1 MWTSVLIRRLPV
13 FLLLALLALPGFGLG
28 SVAAQD
34 LAQPGGPVIL
44 TISGAIQRGNS
55 RDAQGNIVANF
66 DLKMLEAL
74 GETGFSTT
82 TPWHKGTVRFDGVP
96 GKALMETVGAKPD
109 GIVQAVALND
119 YASSVPVADF
129 LQRGLIVALKLD
141 GAYMTIRD
149 KGPLFIIYPFDSQS
163 ELRHETYYTRSVWQL
178 RRLDIR

>member
-1 MWTSVLIRRLPV
+1 MWTSVPIRHFPA
-13 FLLLALLALPGFGLG
+13 LLLLVLLALPSLGCG

-34 LAQPGGPVIL
+34 LSQPSGPVIL

-66 DLKMLEAL
+66 DLGMLEAL
-74 GETGFSTT
+74 GKTGFSTS
-82 TPWHKGTVRFDGVP
+82 TPWHKGVVRFDGVP
-96 GKALMETVGAKPD
+96 GKALMEAVGAKPD
-109 GIVQAVALND
+109 GVAQAVALND

-129 LQRGLIVALKLD
+129 LQRGLILALKLD

-163 ELRHETYYTRSVWQL
+163 ELRHESYYTRSVWQL